1 MPNYKVFQD
10 LPRQLRTRVYGYD
23 GSDDVPVVV
32 NSGGVLAV
40 QDNGGSLTVDA
51 TDLDIRGLTSATD
64 SILIYGYD
72 GSSNQVILTDSSGRL
87 QTVTFPDFTE
97 ASQSVSTA
105 TDYAYST
112 ARNVSEHATYSFFVQ
127 NTHADN
133 GATVKLE
140 ISPDDSTYVLEG
152 AEVAVAAQSSVIL
165 QPDRFLK
172 WSHIGYKSTT
182 AGSDASLT
190 IIWQA
195 ITV

>member
-10 LPRQLRTRVYGYD
+10 LPRQLRTRMYGYD
-23 GSDDVPVVV
+23 GSDDVAVVV

-51 TDLDIRGLTSATD
+51 TDLDIRDLTNATD
-64 SILIYGYD
+64 SVLIYGYD

-87 QTVTFPDFTE
+87 QTVSFPDFTE

-105 TDYAYST
+105 TAYAYST
-112 ARNVSEHATYSFFVQ
+112 SRNVGEHATYSFFIQ
-127 NTHADN
+127 NSDADN
-133 GATVKLE
+133 DATVKLE
-140 ISPDDSTYVLEG
+140 ISPDDSTYLIEG
-152 AEVAVAAQSSVIL
+152 DEVAVAAQSSVVL

-195 ITV
+195 VTA